1 MKVRKSDFK
10 DFMKRGLRAY
20 ISKSMH
26 MQSLLASS
34 RGYSALFFG
43 INQVLKD
50 HESVQSSQAALADEL
65 YFSRANSA
73 SHRAQNG
80 EDRHIQVQNATTLDV
95 GDRQIGNDVHL
106 LITEERLARR
116 KLEAQIQGQLSEMG
130 GKIDAL
136 TEAVGTMNM
145 ALRKA
150 MLPAHNLHDV
160 KTSAH
165 DLRNVPIVV
174 KRSPNAVH
182 AELGYSA
189 KASPTSLNLHSRPDT
204 MLVCDAP
211 TTIIVLLLNNKSHL
225 IVR

>member
-1 MKVRKSDFK
+1 MA
-10 DFMKRGLRAY
+10 GL
-20 ISKSMH
+20 
-26 MQSLLASS
+26 
-34 RGYSALFFG
+34 
-43 INQVLKD
+43 
-50 HESVQSSQAALADEL
+50 
-65 YFSRANSA
+65 
-73 SHRAQNG
+73 
-80 EDRHIQVQNATTLDV
+80 
-95 GDRQIGNDVHL
+95 
-106 LITEERLARR
+106 TEERLARH
-116 KLEAQIQGQLSEMG
+116 KLEAQIQDRLSEMG

-136 TEAVGTMNM
+136 TEAVGTMNK
-145 ALRKA
+145 ALSKG
-150 MLPAHNLHDV
+150 MLPARTEHDV